1 MKTCD
6 DFLKEVEERAARA
19 TKGPWT
25 AERDHVVV
33 SESFFDSDP
42 GTIAAFGHSVKYRV
56 IDSHCIDEYTQDNC
70 LFIAASRTDVEMLA
84 RMVRAA
90 KIKHCTCCWA
100 VDGWLLRACS
110 MCEELDRLANR
121 LHQPPLSCGGTE

>member
-70 LFIAASRTDVEMLA
+70 LFIASSRTNVEVLC
-84 RMVRAA
+84 RMVRRA
-90 KIKHCTCCWA
+90 KKLPCYCGIFEWTETDCPPCLMRK
-100 VDGWLLRACS
+100 
-110 MCEELDRLANR
+110 EFDRLAGE
-121 LHQPPLSCGGTE
+121 LP